1 MIGSPSWAG
10 LARLARSRAIA
21 RPLGL
26 AASASLLFAF
36 ALAGNTVLPQA
47 ASHDRVRVYAGAAA
61 SGEPVPVPIP
71 AQVSAEPIPVFLMRD
86 DRSFVRHAVAT
97 AGADGVVRI
106 EFFRSTAAQAAG
118 ATEALLFE
126 TGPGVLWL
134 ASPDESRAEL
144 RGRIGELQDQAG
156 QSFEAVITSEV
167 FTREYRPRLRAVLGG
182 AVTAAWDDARSQIA
196 FRDLLARSE
205 PIVRDAMRTEIGEAL
220 RPRFEQALWD
230 MARANWSN
238 VLGTL
243 VGYRLDYTPLNEAVA
258 ASLRDPALRR
268 SLLELGDGLLG
279 TVEAQ
284 RFFERLVIET
294 VDALVRDPKAMAVAG
309 DLMQDPRLHA
319 ELQPL
324 STALVDLLGALPR
337 HLAGLGNESDLNP
350 LAAQI
355 FKSLTLKRS
364 GRLIMF
370 MTPEHRDRILRL
382 DPDAA
387 IVLKALDVRGA
398 A

>member
-1 MIGSPSWAG
+1 
-10 LARLARSRAIA
+10 
-21 RPLGL
+21 
-26 AASASLLFAF
+26 
-36 ALAGNTVLPQA
+36 
-47 ASHDRVRVYAGAAA
+47 
-61 SGEPVPVPIP
+61 
-71 AQVSAEPIPVFLMRD
+71 LMRD
-86 DRSFVRHAVAT
+86 DRSFVRHAVAE
-97 AGADGVVRI
+97 AGDDGVVRI

-118 ATEALLFE
+118 ATEALLLE
-126 TGPGVLWL
+126 AGPGVLWL
-134 ASPDESRAEL
+134 VTSDESRAEL
-144 RGRIGELQDQAG
+144 RTRIGDLQDEAG
-156 QSFEAVITSEV
+156 RSFEAVITSEI
-167 FTREYRPRLRAVLGG
+167 FTREYRPRLRAVLGD
-182 AVTAAWDDARSQIA
+182 AVAAAWDDARSQIA

-205 PIVRDAMRTEIGEAL
+205 PIVRDAVRAEIGDAL

-238 VLGTL
+238 VFGAL
-243 VGYRLDYTPLNEAVA
+243 VGYRLDYTPFGEAVA

-268 SLLELGDGLLG
+268 SLMGLGDELLG

-284 RFFERLVIET
+284 RFFERLVIGT
-294 VDALVRDPKAMAVAG
+294 VDALVRDPQATAVVG

-324 STALVDLLGALPR
+324 SAAVMDLLSALPR

-355 FKSLTLKRS
+355 FKSMMLKRR
-364 GRLIMF
+364 GRLILF
-370 MTPEHRDRILRL
+370 VTPEDRDRILRL
-382 DPDAA
+382 DPEAA